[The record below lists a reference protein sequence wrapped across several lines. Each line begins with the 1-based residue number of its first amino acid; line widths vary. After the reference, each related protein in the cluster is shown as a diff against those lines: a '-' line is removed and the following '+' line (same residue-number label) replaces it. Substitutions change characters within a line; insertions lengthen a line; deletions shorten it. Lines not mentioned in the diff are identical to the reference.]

1 MLGGAEQGHCSS
13 FFRTLETSGANLRN
27 LKLTLAYDGHDFAG
41 WQIQPDRLSVQGTL
55 VSAFEHLTGE
65 KTLPQGSGRT
75 DAGVHA
81 LAQIATV
88 TTNSPIPVDNLV
100 RALNDILPRS
110 IRVLAAEEMPLEF
123 HARRSAVAKTY
134 RYHVYRGA
142 ICSPFQARYVY
153 HHPYPLDES
162 RMVQAAALVE
172 GEHDFTSFAAV
183 DPEKRKEA
191 LATDKVRS
199 ATKTALH
206 AKSRIETKTG
216 LTENAEVE
224 TKPGV
229 DTKSGIETDAGLET
243 IAGLEANNSGLEID
257 KAGFE
262 LNNVRTIFHSQWQR
276 HGDELIYTVRGN
288 GFLHHMVRNLV
299 GTFLMVGKGSL
310 TVADVRRI
318 LELRDRSAAAA
329 TAPASGLFLVSVE
342 Y

>member
-1 MLGGAEQGHCSS
+1 LP
-13 FFRTLETSGANLRN
+13 RN

-41 WQIQPDRLSVQGTL
+41 WQVQPDRVSVQGTL

-100 RALNDILPRS
+100 RALNNVLPRS
-110 IRVLAAEEMPLEF
+110 IRVLAAEEMPPEF

-134 RYHVYRGA
+134 RYHIYREA

-153 HHPYPLDES
+153 HHPYPLNES
-162 RMVQAAALVE
+162 RMIEAAAVVE

-183 DPEKRKEA
+183 DPEKRKETFAIDEDQFETEAA
-191 LATDKVRS
+191 LERNKA
-199 ATKTALH
+199 
-206 AKSRIETKTG
+206 
-216 LTENAEVE
+216 
-224 TKPGV
+224 
-229 DTKSGIETDAGLET
+229 GIETTQAGLRT
-243 IAGLEANNSGLEID
+243 
-257 KAGFE
+257 
-262 LNNVRTIFHSQWQR
+262 NNVRSIFHSQWQR

-329 TAPASGLFLVSVE
+329 TVPASGLFLVSVE